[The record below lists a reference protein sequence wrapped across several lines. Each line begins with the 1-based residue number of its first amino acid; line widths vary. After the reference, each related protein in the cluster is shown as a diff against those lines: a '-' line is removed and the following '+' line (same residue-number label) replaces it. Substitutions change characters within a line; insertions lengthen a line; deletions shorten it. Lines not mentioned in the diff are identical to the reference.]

1 MKSDLEKIFKKTPNS
16 IFFEDIKNQKKIS
29 FKEFFERSKRIAN
42 FLIDKENLRKGDKVI
57 IRINHS
63 VIFYEFLIACAIIGI
78 VVCPIST
85 SITSK
90 RFREIKN
97 LIKPKL
103 LIFSE
108 KEIFF
113 SARDMLPNTY
123 SQTNYNQDFLI
134 IFSSGTTSG
143 RPKGITHTLGNI
155 LESAQNFSILS
166 KFTKNDVFHAFWP
179 QHHMTG
185 IFNLFFVPLVTS
197 SKIILSDEFK
207 IFLLRKLFA
216 EANKFN
222 VTKLYLSPTM
232 CSMAINFRKDLLKNF
247 KFKKNISIISTASI
261 LYPSTFLKFKK
272 IFKKNILKCYGVT
285 ELGGSLTIDLKP
297 NIKGDFCVGKFSKNT
312 KIFCKGTKKSPG
324 KIYINSKFF
333 MSNLI
338 NSTIRKNKLYDTGDI
353 GYLNKGKLFVLGR
366 TGDNVKKNGEFV
378 SLSEIENLVIDID
391 GIKNAMAVPY
401 KDEIYGFKIKL
412 FVEIQ
417 DKQSKLDIKNKLQN
431 SFNLS
436 LSKNEEPDQVIFK
449 NKILKTST
457 GKNIKFL
464 YQ

>member
-1 MKSDLEKIFKKTPNS
+1 MKNDLEKIFNKNPNA
-16 IFFEDIKNQKKIS
+16 IFFEDVKNQKKIS

-57 IRINHS
+57 IRINHNI
-63 VIFYEFLIACAIIGI
+63 IFYQFLVACAITGI
-78 VVCPIST
+78 IVCPIAQ

-103 LIFSE
+103 IIFSE
-108 KEIFF
+108 REIFL
-113 SARDMLPNTY
+113 STRDSLPNIY
-123 SQTNYNQDFLI
+123 AKTNYNQDFLI

-143 RPKGITHTLGNI
+143 KPKGITHTLGNI
-155 LESAQNFSILS
+155 LESAKNFSNLS
-166 KFTKNDVFHAFWP
+166 KFKNTDIFHAFWP

-185 IFNLFFVPLVTS
+185 IFNLFFVPLITS

-207 IFLLRKLFA
+207 IFLLRKLFT
-216 EANKFN
+216 ETNKFN

-285 ELGGSLTIDLKP
+285 ELGGSLTVDLKP
-297 NIKGDFCVGKFSKNT
+297 NSKGDFSVGKFSKNT
-312 KIFCKGTKKSPG
+312 KVFCKGSIKSPG

-338 NSTIRKNKLYDTGDI
+338 NAKLKKNKLYDTGDI
-353 GYLNKGKLFVLGR
+353 GYLKKGKLFVLGR

-412 FVEIQ
+412 FIEIN
-417 DKQSKLDIKNKLQN
+417 DKQSKLDIKNKIQN
-431 SFNLS
+431 VFNLS
-436 LSKNEEPDQVIFK
+436 LSKNEEPDEVIFK
-449 NKILKTST
+449 NEIIKTST

>member
-1 MKSDLEKIFKKTPNS
+1 MPFIY
-16 IFFEDIKNQKKIS
+16 
-29 FKEFFERSKRIAN
+29 SK
-42 FLIDKENLRKGDKVI
+42 
-57 IRINHS
+57 
-63 VIFYEFLIACAIIGI
+63 
-78 VVCPIST
+78 
-85 SITSK
+85 
-90 RFREIKN
+90 
-97 LIKPKL
+97 
-103 LIFSE
+103 
-108 KEIFF
+108 
-113 SARDMLPNTY
+113 
-123 SQTNYNQDFLI
+123 TNYNQDFLI

-143 RPKGITHTLGNI
+143 SPKGITHTLGNM
-155 LESAQNFSILS
+155 LESAKNFSSLS
-166 KFTKNDVFHAFWP
+166 KFKKADIFHAFWP

-185 IFNLFFVPLVTS
+185 IFNLFFVPLITS

-207 IFLLRKLFA
+207 IFLLKKLLS
-216 EANKFN
+216 ETNKFN

-232 CSMAINFRKDLLKNF
+232 CSLAINFRQDLLKNF
-247 KFKKNISIISTASI
+247 KFKKNLTIISTASI

-272 IFKKNILKCYGVT
+272 IFKKNILKCYGLT

-297 NIKGDFCVGKFSKNT
+297 NKKGDFCVGKFSKNT
-312 KIFCKGTKKSPG
+312 KVLCKGSKKSPE

-338 NSTIRKNKLYDTGDI
+338 NAKLKKNKLYDTGDI
-353 GYLNKGKLFVLGR
+353 GYLRKGKLFVLGR
-366 TGDNVKKNGEFV
+366 TGDNIKKNGEFV
-378 SLSEIENLVIDID
+378 SLSEIENQVINID

-412 FVEIQ
+412 FIEVSS
-417 DKQSKLDIKNKLQN
+417 KQQKLDIKNKIQN
-431 SFNLS
+431 AFNLS